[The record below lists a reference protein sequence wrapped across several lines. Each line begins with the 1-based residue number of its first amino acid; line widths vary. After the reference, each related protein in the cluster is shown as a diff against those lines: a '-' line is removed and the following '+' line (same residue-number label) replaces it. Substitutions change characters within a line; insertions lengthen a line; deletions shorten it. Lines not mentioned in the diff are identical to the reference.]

1 MNNND
6 DKKTEETNLK
16 SKGELVWDLFLTGG
30 WSSFNKEW
38 RNSKSTLRTTMM
50 FLFPVLGT
58 VILMLLGILAANI
71 LN

>member
-6 DKKTEETNLK
+6 DKKTEDTNSK
-16 SKGELVWDLFLTGG
+16 SKGELVWILFITGG

-50 FLFPVLGT
+50 FLFPVIGAIII
-58 VILMLLGILAANI
+58 ILIGILAANI
-71 LN
+71 FN